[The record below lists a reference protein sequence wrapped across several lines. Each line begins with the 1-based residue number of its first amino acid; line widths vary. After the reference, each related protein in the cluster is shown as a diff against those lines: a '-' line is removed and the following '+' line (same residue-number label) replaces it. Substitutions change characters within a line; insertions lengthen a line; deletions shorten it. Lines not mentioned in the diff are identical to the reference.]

1 MQPEPGSITRLI
13 GELRAEN
20 PVAPA
25 ALWERFAQRM
35 LALARH
41 RLRHTPRRVADEDDV
56 VVRAFERF
64 LRGVQEGR
72 FPKLNDRNDLWAV
85 LFTLTARV
93 ASRQAEEARRL
104 KHGGGK
110 VRGDSAL
117 RDRDGEPIEI
127 PDDDP
132 GPDEEVILRDGL
144 DHLLEALDD
153 DELRRIALARLEG
166 RTLPEIAELIGRSTM
181 TVARRLALIRKIWEK
196 NAFVQTP

>member
-13 GELRAEN
+13 AELRADN

-25 ALWERFAQRM
+25 ALWERFARRM
-35 LALARH
+35 LALARQ
-41 RLRHTPRRVADEDDV
+41 RLRHTPRRLADEDDV

-64 LRGVQEGR
+64 LRGVHEGR
-72 FPKLNDRNDLWAV
+72 FPRLNDRNDLWAV
-85 LFTLTARV
+85 LFTLTVRV

-104 KHGGGK
+104 KRGGGK

-127 PDDDP
+127 PADDL

-144 DHLLEALDD
+144 DHLLAALGD

-166 RTLPEIAELIGRSTM
+166 RTLPEIAELIGRSPM
-181 TVARRLALIRKIWEK
+181 TVARRIALIRKTWEK
-196 NAFVQTP
+196 IAFVLNP